1 MWWASSGVAARSPLT
16 LFFRPSPR
24 SLAAE
29 LRTVTAEVQS
39 LKSQKKNSELD
50 AEVKGIEDVVA
61 GLQKRIAICKKAASP
76 STSAKKN
83 SLLGGKPKKV
93 LPSDSK
99 SLRVRRREKKGGE
112 PLSRSNLTPLR

>member
-1 MWWASSGVAARSPLT
+1 MVGIKRRCRPFAAHTS
-16 LFFRPSPR
+16 FFRPSPR

-99 SLRVRRREKKGGE
+99 SLRVRREKKGGE